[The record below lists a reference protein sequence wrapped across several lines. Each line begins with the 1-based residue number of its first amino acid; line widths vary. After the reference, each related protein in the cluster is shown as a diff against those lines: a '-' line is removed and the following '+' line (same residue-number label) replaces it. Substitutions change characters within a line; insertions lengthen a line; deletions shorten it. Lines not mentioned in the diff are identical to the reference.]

1 MLMQIAQRERYACSQ
16 GIVNEWGEKPEGFML
31 TPVKN
36 SNFGEIEKI
45 LNCFSTACYR
55 RFYQAACFVGSA

>member
-1 MLMQIAQRERYACSQ
+1 METIQRERYACSQ
-16 GIVNEWGEKPEGFML
+16 GILAEWGEKSEGFTL

-45 LNCFSTACYR
+45 SSCFSTAC
-55 RFYQAACFVGSA
+55 

>member
-1 MLMQIAQRERYACSQ
+1 MQIAQRERYACSQ

-45 LNCFSTACYR
+45 LNCFSTACYIL
-55 RFYQAACFVGSA
+55 